1 MRKWATSQNLKKQ
14 RLIIHLTMSGGD
26 VTGNDASGNYVT
38 GYEDADNK
46 GATTHKNATAQNNF
60 EFLRKKELHV
70 MITEYNFYCF
80 FLFKD
85 FTVWDV

>member
-14 RLIIHLTMSGGD
+14 RLIIHLTMSRGD

-38 GYEDADNK
+38 GCEDADNK

-60 EFLRKKELHV
+60 EF
-70 MITEYNFYCF
+70 
-80 FLFKD
+80 
-85 FTVWDV
+85 